1 MVVFKVPKKY
11 YSATRD
17 KRVINFMTRY
27 FRYQQ
32 QTLPSQPLGNWAF
45 WTEYRACKNLQIVY
59 WLYKLTGDTF
69 LLDSGAVQQFH
80 GQSQGMYGGDEA
92 IHGNNPT

>member
-32 QTLPSQPLGNWAF
+32 QTLPSQPLGN
-45 WTEYRACKNLQIVY
+45 LQIVY
-59 WLYKLTGDTF
+59 WLYKLTGDSF

>member
-1 MVVFKVPKKY
+1 
-11 YSATRD
+11 
-17 KRVINFMTRY
+17 MTRY

-59 WLYKLTGDTF
+59 WLYKLTGD
-69 LLDSGAVQQFH
+69 